1 MKLFQSHISL
11 MRIIDAV
18 ITITALIFMA
28 AIFNIS
34 LRDVSQD
41 FIGDFYILVK
51 RVSFIAALCVV
62 LLIADKR
69 SRIITR
75 TDIIVVVLLTCL
87 IVIHF
92 VVGGEASL
100 LKIRMA
106 YVYFLLYLSAAYII
120 VSRTNIPGLG
130 DVQIKKLTFVVDL

>member
-1 MKLFQSHISL
+1 VKLFQSHISL

-18 ITITALIFMA
+18 IIITALIFMA

-62 LLIADKR
+62 LLIVDKR
-69 SRIITR
+69 MHIITR

-100 LKIRMA
+100 LKIKMA
-106 YVYFLLYLSAAYII
+106 YVYFLLYLSPRILLSQGRI
-120 VSRTNIPGLG
+120 FPGWAMF
-130 DVQIKKLTFVVDL
+130 KLKS